1 MPPFVVTVIVV
12 AAGTDSVGE
21 LSVDSPPVT
30 AVTVTVSGVVEKFV
44 KVHVT
49 STDPVL
55 VHTALPLAGIT
66 APTGL
71 AMAANTKSAKTALS
85 RYLLMMKADL
95 VDVGSG
101 TMFSPTQYL
110 DNPWKAV

>member
-1 MPPFVVTVIVV
+1 MPPPVVTVVSV
-12 AAGTDSVGE
+12 AAGIDSVVE
-21 LSVDSPPVT
+21 LSVERPPVT
-30 AVTVTVSGVVEKFV
+30 AVTVTVSGVVTKFV

-49 STDPVL
+49 STYPVL

-71 AMAANTKSAKTALS
+71 AMAANTKSARTALS

-95 VDVGSG
+95 VEVGSWNNVLSN
-101 TMFSPTQYL
+101 TIP
-110 DNPWKAV
+110 